1 MKRRWDWLAVAI
13 GVGATAL
20 AAYLAVRGVAPP
32 AGETAPGGT
41 AWLIGLGGLLVAL
54 WLLYAHTRSGSADDP
69 VPWSNSGPIVDGT
82 PEAVPQRHPLAGTAL
97 VAALQDAGVAA
108 RETRDVEDGLA
119 VVRPLLRRVYAEA
132 AVAGAQERETVEAA
146 LDAGTWTDDEVA
158 AAVCSATVDLPT
170 RSRRQ
175 RLLDW
180 LYPGRA
186 TNRLTVRAVSAIDE
200 AADEVLPAVIGSDAP
215 RQVPTYAASLA
226 VRDRGADGRLTRTPP
241 VAESD
246 GEENPDSSAEGPEAE
261 VSDA

>member
-1 MKRRWDWLAVAI
+1 VKRRWEWLAVGI
-13 GVGATAL
+13 GIGAMAL
-20 AAYLAVRGVAPP
+20 AAYLAVRGVAPA
-32 AGETAPGGT
+32 AGETAPGGA

-54 WLLYAHTRSGSADDP
+54 WLLYAHTRSGSTDDP
-69 VPWSNSGPIVDGT
+69 VPWSDAGPIIDGT
-82 PEAVPQRHPLAGTAL
+82 PEAVPQRHPLTGTAL

-108 RETRDVEDGLA
+108 RESRDVEDGLV

-132 AVAGAQERETVEAA
+132 AVAGGQDREAVEAA
-146 LDAGTWTDDEVA
+146 LDAGTWTDDRVA
-158 AAVCSATVDLPT
+158 AAVCSAAVDLPT

-186 TNRLTVRAVSAIDE
+186 TNRLTVRAVSAIDA
-200 AADEVLPAVIGSDAP
+200 AADEVLPAVIGSDTP

-226 VRDRGADGRLTRTPP
+226 VQDRGADGRLTRAPP
-241 VAESD
+241 VAETD
-246 GEENPDSSAEGPEAE
+246 GDETPDSAAEGPDAE